1 MSDQS
6 LKIVNKMLSK
16 DHFSEW
22 LGLNI
27 LEIKPGYCKL
37 SVKVNKLMLNGF
49 GIGHGGI
56 CFSISDS
63 ALAFSAN
70 SKGNVS
76 YTKETTSSYLQKVQ
90 KGDLLIAE
98 SKEISDGIFNVSVK
112 NQKKEL
118 VFTLNGTVHTTEK
131 KWKF

>member
-118 VFTLNGTVHTTEK
+118 VFTLNGIVHTTEK